1 MAETKKLDARGTV
14 PTSVRVTPACSQLWD
29 LLSGQM
35 GLSKTGVLETA
46 IRRLAKEE
54 GVQASEGTE
63 STGGVNA

>member
-14 PTSVRVTPACSQLWD
+14 PTSVRVTPACHQLWEA
-29 LLSGQM
+29 LAEQM

-54 GVQASEGTE
+54 GVQVRARQE
-63 STGGVNA
+63 SVGK